1 MKKLN
6 FKKTFK
12 STAFVMAVS
21 VVSAVVAVAGVY
33 GLVRGLEALVCR

>member
-12 STAFVMAVS
+12 STALVMAVS
-21 VVSAVVAVAGVY
+21 IVSAVAAVAGVY
-33 GLVRGLEALVCR
+33 GLVCGLEAMVCR